1 MKKTIKSLIIS
12 RKGSQR
18 VPSKNIK
25 PFAGSSLLE
34 IKIQQAKRLEAKG
47 LIDGVV
53 VNTNDDTVIE
63 VAKKYNCEIIKRDEY
78 YCTNEISA
86 NELHAHLGETF
97 TADIAMFTNTTSPLV
112 KDETLERA
120 IKEYWENVENGPYDS
135 LNACHVVKEFLWLDG
150 KAINYDPD
158 NKPRSQ
164 DLPNILSLDS
174 ATDIIE
180 CKQMIKDRSFVSK
193 NPYLF
198 VVDGFEGKEVD
209 WPEDFEICELLYKK
223 HYMGNI

>member
-18 VPSKNIK
+18 VPSKNTK

-34 IKIQQAKRLEAKG
+34 IKIKQAKRLEAKG
-47 LIDGVV
+47 LLDGVV
-53 VNTNDDTVIE
+53 VNTNDDYVIE
-63 VAKKYNCEIIKRDEY
+63 IAKKYGCEIIKRDEY
-78 YCTNEISA
+78 YCSNEISA

-135 LNACHVVKEFLWLDG
+135 LNACHVIKEFLWLDG

-164 DLPNILSLDS
+164 DLPEILSLDS
-174 ATDIIE
+174 ATDIID

-198 VVDGFEGKEVD
+198 VVDGVEGKEVD

-223 HYMGNI
+223 HYMEN